1 MCRGI
6 GIAAREQGGGRE
18 GERGTIAYI
27 TLRSSGHAA
36 DVGIERSAT
45 NALGVRWA
53 AGHPQKVA
61 RKVRTR
67 TFVRLGPSE
76 RRLRP
81 CPIEWSFC
89 RTAWLGRG

>member
-6 GIAAREQGGGRE
+6 RIAARDRGGG
-18 GERGTIAYI
+18 GGAPLCV
-27 TLRSSGHAA
+27 TLRSSGHGA

-45 NALGVRWA
+45 GALGVRWA

-67 TFVRLGPSE
+67 TFVRLCPSE

>member
-6 GIAAREQGGGRE
+6 SIAARERGGGK
-18 GERGTIAYI
+18 GRGAPLCV

-36 DVGIERSAT
+36 DVGVERSAT
-45 NALGVRWA
+45 GALGVRWA

-67 TFVRLGPSE
+67 TFVCLCPSE

-89 RTAWLGRG
+89 RIAWLGRG

>member
-1 MCRGI
+1 MRRGI
-6 GIAAREQGGGRE
+6 GIAARERGGEGR
-18 GERGTIAYI
+18 GAPLRV

-45 NALGVRWA
+45 GALGVRWA

-89 RTAWLGRG
+89 RTGWLGRG